1 MFAKKYGDYTV
12 GDIKKLNR
20 KVRIKEYLQKIDW
33 GAVLIYGLSLGISI
47 STLVIVIKMF
57 LGE

>member
-20 KVRIKEYLQKIDW
+20 KVRIKEYLRKIDW
-33 GAVLIYGLSLGISI
+33 GSVIIYGLLLGISI
-47 STLVIVIKMF
+47 STLVITIKIF

>member
-33 GAVLIYGLSLGISI
+33 GSVLIYGLLLGISI
-47 STLVIVIKMF
+47 STLVIAIKLF